1 MIVSHRHEFIFV
13 RPRKVA
19 GTSIQLSLARVC
31 GEGDEIDSAEVFDPR
46 VDTDRFGPMEV
57 RNRRSV
63 SLGRGG
69 HVLPDAI
76 RESVGAR
83 VWDNYFKFT
92 VLRNPFDLI
101 VSYIY
106 FKFTADWVGV
116 LGRSPYFFRRP
127 RYAFRHL
134 DLSRIRRL
142 FLDGDRKESVE
153 RILKREFFKYIH
165 EIPEFYFLDG
175 QEYADYYVRYENLQ
189 NDYDELCRRLRIP
202 SQDLPRTK
210 DKLRKSGDD
219 YRDYYSDWSWKYVAD
234 LCREMIAT
242 WYPEL
247 RPPPPPSR
255 SFHPDPLVMT
265 GETMKAR

>member
-31 GEGDEIDSAEVFDPR
+31 GEHDEIDGADVFDPR
-46 VDTDRFGPMEV
+46 VDTDCFGPMEV

-63 SLGRGG
+63 SVDRWG
-69 HVLPDAI
+69 HVLPGAV

-106 FKFTADWVGV
+106 FKFTANWVGG
-116 LGRSPYFFRRP
+116 LGPNPYLFRRP
-127 RYAFRHL
+127 RYAFRRL
-134 DLSRIRRL
+134 ELARTRRL
-142 FLDGDRKESVE
+142 FLHGRRRESVE
-153 RILKREFFKYIH
+153 RILKRAFYRYIH
-165 EIPEFYFLDG
+165 EIPMFYFLDG

-189 NDYDELCRRLRIP
+189 DDYDELCRRLQIP
-202 SQDLPRTK
+202 SQKLPRTK
-210 DKLRKSGDD
+210 DKLRETGDD
-219 YRDYYSDWSWKYVAD
+219 YRDYYSDWSWEYVSD
-234 LCREMIAT
+234 LCRDVIMN

-247 RPPPPPSR
+247 QNRRFRLPAS
-255 SFHPDPLVMT
+255 S
-265 GETMKAR
+265 